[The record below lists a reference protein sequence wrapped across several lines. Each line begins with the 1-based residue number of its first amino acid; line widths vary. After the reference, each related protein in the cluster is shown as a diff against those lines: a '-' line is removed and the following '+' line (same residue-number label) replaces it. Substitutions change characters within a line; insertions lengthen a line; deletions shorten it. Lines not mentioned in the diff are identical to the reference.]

1 MLDLPEFCYR
11 PLCSTHINALLY
23 SIETC
28 IVCIVI
34 CIFSVD
40 DDAVSAAAFV
50 VVDVVVVVVNG
61 GGGGGDAA
69 AATTAVAT
77 AAAAVHFLLDTE
89 MRN

>member
-40 DDAVSAAAFV
+40 DDAVSAAAAAFVVAV
-50 VVDVVVVVVNG
+50 VVDG

-69 AATTAVAT
+69 AAAAATIAVAT
-77 AAAAVHFLLDTE
+77 AAVHFLLDTE